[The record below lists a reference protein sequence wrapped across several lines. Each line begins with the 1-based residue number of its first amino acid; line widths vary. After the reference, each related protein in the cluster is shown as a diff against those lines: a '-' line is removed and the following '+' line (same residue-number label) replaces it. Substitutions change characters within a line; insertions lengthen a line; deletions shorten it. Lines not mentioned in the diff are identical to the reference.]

1 MYKDNKICVVVP
13 AFNEEKHI
21 TQVISTMPSLIDQII
36 IIDDAS
42 SDDTYKLALNSNDQR
57 VIVTKHENN
66 QGVGGA
72 IITGHKKA
80 IELGYDISVV
90 MAGDAQMDPKY
101 LPKLLDPLIN
111 GGYHYTKGNR
121 FMGKNSLK
129 GMPKLR
135 IIGNMLL
142 TFLTKLSSGYWNIF
156 DPQNGYTA
164 IKLNIF
170 EELDIGELA
179 KRYEFENSM
188 LLHLNIGNFRVKD
201 VSIPAVYNDEESKIK
216 LYKFIPRTS
225 LFLLNGFLYRLYQK
239 YTLRNFHPIVI
250 FLFFG
255 FLLFGIGSLAGI
267 ILIYLY
273 VQQHIISGKVVS
285 MLPAMS
291 AGTVEL
297 SVLPLILGLQLIL
310 TGIILDVYE
319 TPK

>member
-1 MYKDNKICVVVP
+1 MTVYKDNKICTVVP
-13 AFNEEKHI
+13 AFNEEEHI
-21 TQVISTMPSLIDQII
+21 LKVIHSIPSFIDQII
-36 IIDDAS
+36 VIDDKS
-42 SDDTYKLALNSNDQR
+42 SDNTYKLAANGNDPR
-57 VIVTKHENN
+57 IISIKHEIN

-80 IELGYDISVV
+80 IELGHDISVV

-101 LPKLLDPLIN
+101 LPKLLDPLIDE
-111 GGYHYTKGNR
+111 GYHYSKGNR
-121 FMGKNSLK
+121 FMRKESLK
-129 GMPKLR
+129 GMPRLR
-135 IIGNMLL
+135 IIGNMIL

-164 IKLNIF
+164 IKLNVFDEIDM
-170 EELDIGELA
+170 EELA

-201 VSIPAVYNDEESKIK
+201 ISIPALYGDERSKIK

-239 YTLRNFHPIVI
+239 YTLRNFHPII
-250 FLFFG
+250 I
-255 FLLFGIGSLAGI
+255 FLLFGSLLFTIGLLVGLF
-267 ILIYLY
+267 LIYY
-273 VQQHIISGKVVS
+273 NIQHIS
-285 MLPAMS
+285 MS

-297 SVLPLILGLQLIL
+297 SVLPLILGFQLML
-310 TGIILDVYE
+310 TGIILDVNE